1 MVNIDGTDRSPAA
14 CGTNRTVARFVRTE
28 QRENTMRKIL
38 IAAAALTAISM
49 APTGASAQALPGAI
63 IGAGTGAVIGGAVT
77 GRGEGA
83 AVGAVVGGV
92 TGAAIGA
99 SNERRRVYYNSNE
112 RRRVYYNSAYR
123 QCWINRFGER
133 RCRY

>member
-1 MVNIDGTDRSPAA
+1 
-14 CGTNRTVARFVRTE
+14 
-28 QRENTMRKIL
+28 MRKIL
-38 IAAAALTAISM
+38 IAATALTALSM

-99 SNERRRVYYNSNE
+99 SNERRRVYYNS
-112 RRRVYYNSAYR
+112 AYR